1 MQSLKRILEHFGLQE
16 DPFGVTPDPEYLCF
30 IDQYRNAVTR
40 LHDSIANYR
49 CLGVVCGQPGMGKTT
64 LMQYLDEAMGQEAD
78 FGMLSCTME
87 TKEELLF
94 AVMAALGVSPEP
106 GGYFPNW
113 LQLHSHLLDR
123 HGQRRRVVLIY
134 DEAHRLSV
142 QMLEMVRLL
151 SNLETT
157 RFKLLQIILC
167 GQQTLLQKLNSRE
180 LEQMGQRVTV
190 SVELQPLSV
199 PETMTYIEHRLA
211 VAGRTR
217 RVFTAEAVTSI
228 TRLSRGVPRNINRL
242 CYGSMGLACGKGRQT
257 VDSELVEE
265 SFSEFRS
272 ILWVDPQEPGG
283 GGLQPLSLPTP
294 LRRRAYRDGR
304 SAAPPSEEESPAAAH
319 EPRPAAEESL
329 AKAAAPGEPAY
340 AFAAEAPEP
349 SVEPGGGYGHRTS
362 GGN

>member
-1 MQSLKRILEHFGLQE
+1 
-16 DPFGVTPDPEYLCF
+16 
-30 IDQYRNAVTR
+30 
-40 LHDSIANYR
+40 
-49 CLGVVCGQPGMGKTT
+49 
-64 LMQYLDEAMGQEAD
+64 
-78 FGMLSCTME
+78 
-87 TKEELLF
+87 
-94 AVMAALGVSPEP
+94 
-106 GGYFPNW
+106 
-113 LQLHSHLLDR
+113 
-123 HGQRRRVVLIY
+123 
-134 DEAHRLSV
+134 
-142 QMLEMVRLL
+142 MLEMVRLL

-157 RFKLLQIILC
+157 RFKLLQIVLC

-217 RVFTAEAVTSI
+217 RVFTAEAVNSI

-242 CYGSMGLACGKGRQT
+242 CYGSMGLACGKGRHT

-283 GGLQPLSLPTP
+283 SGLRPLSLPTP

-304 SAAPPSEEESPAAAH
+304 SAAPPSEEESTMSAQ
-319 EPRPAAEESL
+319 EPKPAAEAPVVKTAPPEENVYPQ
-329 AKAAAPGEPAY
+329 AAG
-340 AFAAEAPEP
+340 APEP
-349 SVEPGGGYGHRTS
+349 SVEVVGGYGHLNS
-362 GGN
+362 GGD